1 MKILLVSEKKLDS
14 PFSVGKFMIKCYCT
28 SYRLNRIQTEEG
40 LLLCVREDLLCTIL
54 NEKFFQKSMEIRG
67 N

>member
-1 MKILLVSEKKLDS
+1 MSETKLDS

-28 SYRLNRIQTEEG
+28 RCRLNRIQNEEG
-40 LLLCVREDLLCTIL
+40 LLLCVPEDILCTIL
-54 NEKFFQKSMEIRG
+54 NEYISGKSMEIRR

>member
-1 MKILLVSEKKLDS
+1 MSEAKLDS

-28 SYRLNRIQTEEG
+28 HYRLNRIQNEEG
-40 LLLCVREDLLCTIL
+40 LLLCVPEGILCTIL
-54 NEKFFQKSMEIRG
+54 NEYISGKSMEIRR